1 MGPIFNFRF
10 SIFDSRP
17 YARLAL
23 AAAASGLL
31 SPTAAAAQGCVM
43 CYQSASAAKQA
54 GIQALANG
62 VLILLIPPLVM
73 AAAIVWRTYR
83 ASQRDAAEMDSESGL
98 RGIDLTSS

>member
-23 AAAASGLL
+23 AAATSGLM
-31 SPTAAAAQGCVM
+31 SPTAAAAQGCAM

-54 GIQALANG
+54 GIQALENG
-62 VLILLIPPLVM
+62 VLILLVPPLLIF
-73 AAAIVWRTYR
+73 AAIIWRTFR
-83 ASQRDAAEMDSESGL
+83 ASERDAADMDADSRL